1 MRYLSYYYKV
11 FKEYYNLL
19 KEVKIKCIIKKHR
32 GSLIFPSL
40 KDMLK
45 SIFHHLYNI
54 KQLDKH
60 ITSLKLLRKVYIKL
74 YIRCIIYK
82 SKGENYNKL
91 QLFNKFF
98 PFLF

>member
-1 MRYLSYYYKV
+1 
-11 FKEYYNLL
+11 
-19 KEVKIKCIIKKHR
+19 
-32 GSLIFPSL
+32 
-40 KDMLK
+40 MLE
-45 SIFHHLYNI
+45 SIFYYLYNI
-54 KQLDKH
+54 KQLDKY

-74 YIRCIIYK
+74 YIRYVTYK